1 MALEFAENCKWS
13 IRGNACP
20 EIRYKIRGDILMKR
34 FLSGSQGE
42 GFAERNEIFP
52 FETSSNCSKCSGKFI
67 ENIKLFNITNDIEVL
82 YNIEKCETC
91 YEQWENAC
99 SIKDER
105 SIL

>member
-1 MALEFAENCKWS
+1 M
-13 IRGNACP
+13 
-20 EIRYKIRGDILMKR
+20 
-34 FLSGSQGE
+34 
-42 GFAERNEIFP
+42 
-52 FETSSNCSKCSGKFI
+52 KFI

-105 SIL
+105 SICKRIFDILGK